1 MKQHETKRSSFS
13 GKIGFVLSA
22 AGASVG
28 LGNIWRFPYLAAKYG
43 GGIFLVIYIILAL
56 TFGYTMIIAET
67 SLGRITRK
75 SPVGAYASF
84 GKSKWILAG
93 GWINA
98 VIPILI
104 VPYYSVIGGW
114 VIKYLVSY
122 ATGQTQLVAADGY
135 FSEFISDG
143 VSTEIYFVVF
153 ALIVLAIIYAGVRN
167 GIERVSK
174 FMMPVLVILSL
185 IITVYSVTRPGA
197 LAGVKYFLVPN
208 VSNFSWMTVVTAMGQ
223 MFYSLSIAM

>member
-1 MKQHETKRSSFS
+1 M
-13 GKIGFVLSA
+13 
-22 AGASVG
+22 
-28 LGNIWRFPYLAAKYG
+28 P
-43 GGIFLVIYIILAL
+43 
-56 TFGYTMIIAET
+56 
-67 SLGRITRK
+67 
-75 SPVGAYASF
+75 
-84 GKSKWILAG
+84 
-93 GWINA
+93 

-167 GIERVSK
+167 GIGTRFK
-174 FMMPVLVILSL
+174 
-185 IITVYSVTRPGA
+185 VYDAGSCNFIVDHYGIFRDKNSGA
-197 LAGVKYFLVPN
+197 PAGV
-208 VSNFSWMTVVTAMGQ
+208 
-223 MFYSLSIAM
+223 SISGAECQVIFPG